1 MSIFELIMDG
11 TKLFEKT
18 MILRPLF
25 EVYLIKSL
33 NLVSDTFDFQSK
45 PTTLKRL
52 ARSQIFRLS
61 QQLLELITD
70 WTNLLKMIQSKFNA
84 YI

>member
-1 MSIFELIMDG
+1 
-11 TKLFEKT
+11 
-18 MILRPLF
+18 MILSPLF
-25 EVYLIKSL
+25 KMNLIKSL
-33 NLVSDTFDFQSK
+33 NLVSDTFDFQIK

-52 ARSQIFRLS
+52 TRSQIFRLS

-70 WTNLLKMIQSKFNA
+70 GTNLLTMIQAKFNA